1 MGKLVAL
8 VQKKGWF
15 PVSTLSFY
23 IDYWSL
29 KSVTKSDTF
38 QLLRIDDHL
47 DQLGNA

>member
-1 MGKLVAL
+1 MGKPIVL

-23 IDYWSL
+23 IDNRSL

-38 QLLRIDDHL
+38 QLLTIDDHL
-47 DQLGNA
+47 GNA